1 MLCTSS
7 TTICLHNFAHCPRAC
22 LQLLLLCTCCSFS
35 LAASDASCM
44 FSIHGN
50 RRGSGN
56 VSSVVSASAACIGR
70 EAVQLQV
77 AQSLIPYINNFT
89 DQLALICVIVG
100 CIGSLRR
107 ITSCWVGD
115 GMSAIMH
122 ERHLHAFVGVNVT
135 VVTAHDTTIPAPDG
149 QYSAL
154 FAIQNVTL
162 TIYDSSFTNLD
173 LAAVQA
179 PMALDRS
186 AVTILNTD
194 ILDNTAPLS
203 GGIASSAMSNLTL
216 SNCTFNNNYGELNAL
231 PATVLWHVTIT
242 AQLSLKS
249 SCCQSLPPISNLLR
263 LELWLTITDCSK
275 QVVRREL
282 CWSMGQQMPAAGA
295 PNTVPLPST
304 TQPLPTTPTLLSI
317 WSQMA
322 STLTF
327 SVACLWATQ
336 LRIRV
341 VLSS

>member
-1 MLCTSS
+1 MQNAPASAASLVSDFSDDPFGPISWASCGSNAEMLCTLS

-22 LQLLLLCTCCSFS
+22 LQLLLLCTYCSFS

-135 VVTAHDTTIPAPDG
+135 VVTANDTSIPAPDG

-154 FAIQNVTL
+154 FTVQDVTL

-179 PMALDRS
+179 PMALNRS
-186 AVTILNTD
+186 AVTILNTEF
-194 ILDNTAPLS
+194 LDNTAPLS

-216 SNCTFNNNYGELNAL
+216 
-231 PATVLWHVTIT
+231 PT
-242 AQLSLKS
+242 AH
-249 SCCQSLPPISNLLR
+249 
-263 LELWLTITDCSK
+263 
-275 QVVRREL
+275 
-282 CWSMGQQMPAAGA
+282 
-295 PNTVPLPST
+295 ST
-304 TQPLPTTPTLLSI
+304 TTMVS
-317 WSQMA
+317 
-322 STLTF
+322 
-327 SVACLWATQ
+327 
-336 LRIRV
+336 
-341 VLSS
+341 